1 MSGIRRGQLRTTIPL
16 PVRNIRPNVMVSIPR
31 PSQSG
36 KSGLSSTLDEW
47 QSQADE
53 PDAERGNLQRYHYDS
68 HNQLREYL
76 AAFLA
81 VNNFA
86 KA

>member
-1 MSGIRRGQLRTTIPL
+1 
-16 PVRNIRPNVMVSIPR
+16 
-31 PSQSG
+31 
-36 KSGLSSTLDEW
+36 LDEW